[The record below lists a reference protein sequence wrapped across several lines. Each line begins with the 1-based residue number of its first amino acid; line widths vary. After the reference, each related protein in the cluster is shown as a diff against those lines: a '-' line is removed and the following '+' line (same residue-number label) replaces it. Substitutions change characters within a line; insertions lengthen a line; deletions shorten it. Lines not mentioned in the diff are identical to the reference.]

1 MYTTDPTEARIH
13 DAGNILVA
21 PPIPP
26 LRDFFGS
33 VITPEDLASS
43 SPDLAQKTVYL
54 CGDIARINARQLH
67 AADRVF
73 VIRDLSHNSSRFPSP
88 TTASSRSPST
98 RTGYSA
104 TGSSSTSPSRR
115 PRTPGWG

>member
-43 SPDLAQKTVYL
+43 SPDLAQKT
-54 CGDIARINARQLH
+54 
-67 AADRVF
+67 
-73 VIRDLSHNSSRFPSP
+73 
-88 TTASSRSPST
+88 
-98 RTGYSA
+98 
-104 TGSSSTSPSRR
+104 
-115 PRTPGWG
+115 